1 MSHAGIL
8 MGKATNS
15 LCDTIFLNLEKHS
28 FAHPLGKIPL
38 FSFFIFLRQGL
49 ACYKAQASLQLTK

>member
-1 MSHAGIL
+1 

-15 LCDTIFLNLEKHS
+15 LCDTTFLNLEKHL

-38 FSFFIFLRQGL
+38 FSIFIFLRQGL